1 MQNMKEILIV
11 DDDVTFLKMVRR
23 WLEDKYTVTAVKSG
37 EQALKYLV
45 GHKPDLILLDYLMPG
60 ITGADVL
67 RTMRETPENLD
78 IPVVFLTGKNDEET
92 RNIIA
97 QLNPQGCLDKTM
109 ERESILSAVDK
120 TLADG
125 FC

>member
-1 MQNMKEILIV
+1 MKEILIV
-11 DDDVTFLKMVRR
+11 DDDVTFLKMIRR
-23 WLEDKYTVTAVKSG
+23 WLDDKYQVTAVKSG
-37 EQALKYLV
+37 EQALKYLA

-97 QLNPQGCLDKTM
+97 QLKPQGCLDKTM